1 MTTEKRVA
9 LVTGCASPIGIGGA
23 TVRKLAADGMIVVA
37 TDVAAKPV
45 GNDLSSDDDFDR
57 DWRGLDSLVEAVEA
71 GGGTATAML
80 CDVSDE
86 ASVKRT
92 VGEVLERYGRIDVL
106 VNNSGAPH
114 GLDRNQIEDVP
125 MEAWDRVMAINARGP
140 FLMARAVVPAM
151 RKAGWGRIVSLS
163 SEAAGRGLP
172 YRGAYSA
179 SKAAV
184 LGFTRSLAI
193 DLALSGI
200 TVNAVCPGS
209 VRTTRAISTARKD
222 VGGDLEAALS
232 ERAKLIPMRRHGK
245 PEEVAAL
252 IAFLASDVA
261 GFITGQAIGIN
272 GGSSTNAI

>member
-1 MTTEKRVA
+1 MSTDKRVA

-37 TDVAAKPV
+37 TDVTQKPMS
-45 GNDLSSDDDFDR
+45 NDLSSDDDLDP
-57 DWRGLDSLVEAVEA
+57 DWQGLDSLVEQVTA

-80 CDVSDE
+80 CDVGDE
-86 ASVKRT
+86 AA
-92 VGEVLERYGRIDVL
+92 VGRVVNAVIDRYGRIDVL
-106 VNNSGAPH
+106 VNNAGAPH

-125 MEAWDRVMAINARGP
+125 LAAWDGVMAINARGP
-140 FLMARAVVPAM
+140 FLMARAVVPHM
-151 RKAGWGRIVSLS
+151 RKAQWGRIISLS

-184 LGFTRSLAI
+184 VGMTRSLAI
-193 DLALSGI
+193 DLATAGV

-209 VRTTRAISTARKD
+209 VRTTRAMSTARKD
-222 VGGDLEAALS
+222 VGGDIEAALA
-232 ERAKLIPMRRHGK
+232 ERAKLIPMRRHGR
-245 PEEVAAL
+245 PEEIAAL
-252 IAFLASDVA
+252 IAFLASDIA

-272 GGSSTNAI
+272 GGTSTNAI

>member
-1 MTTEKRVA
+1 MSDDRRVA
-9 LVTGCASPIGIGGA
+9 LVTGCGSSIGIGAA

-37 TDVAAKPV
+37 TDVAPRPV
-45 GNDLSSDDDFDR
+45 TNDLSSDDDLEP
-57 DWRGLDSLVEAVEA
+57 DWKGLDSLVEQVSTQ
-71 GGGTATAML
+71 GGTAIGML
-80 CDVSDE
+80 CDVADE
-86 ASVKRT
+86 AA
-92 VGEVLERYGRIDVL
+92 VGRIVAEVIDRFGRIDVL
-106 VNNSGAPH
+106 VNNAGAPH

-125 MEAWDRVMAINARGP
+125 LAAWERVMAINARGP
-140 FLMARAVVPAM
+140 FLMARAVVPHM
-151 RKAGWGRIVSLS
+151 RKARWGRIISLS

-184 LGFTRSLAI
+184 IGMTRSLSI
-193 DLALSGI
+193 DLAVAGV

-209 VRTTRAISTARKD
+209 VRTARAMSTARKD
-222 VGGDLEAALS
+222 VGGDIEAALAV
-232 ERAKLIPMRRHGK
+232 RAKLIPMKRHGR